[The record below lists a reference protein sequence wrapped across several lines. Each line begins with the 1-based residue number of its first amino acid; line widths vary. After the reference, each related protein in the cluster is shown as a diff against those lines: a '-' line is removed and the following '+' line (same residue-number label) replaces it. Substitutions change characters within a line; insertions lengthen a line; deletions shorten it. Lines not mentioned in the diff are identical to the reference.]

1 MATNV
6 KISRKEQRHAK
17 SCERR
22 AARMLALSD
31 EQRLQVREMRK
42 LGFAPRKGAP
52 TQKHFERYTAFVE
65 AQAAHARA
73 AAISAEIAVFN
84 DNGGVMVDI
93 FEQLNNP
100 KIKSTARAAF
110 ISSALKAVALGAT
123 LSDKMRIDAA
133 SSHSSLPEEDRID
146 SVIEKLG
153 GEL

>member
-1 MATNV
+1 MATDV
-6 KISRKEQRHAK
+6 KISRKEQRHAR
-17 SCERR
+17 SIERR

-31 EQRLQVREMRK
+31 EQRLQIREMRK

-73 AAISAEIAVFN
+73 SAINAEIAVFN
-84 DNGGVMVDI
+84 DNGGVMIDI

-100 KIKSTARAAF
+100 KIKPTARAAF

-133 SSHSSLPEEDRID
+133 SGHSSLPEEDRID

>member
-1 MATNV
+1 MATDI
-6 KISRKEQRHAK
+6 KISRKEQRHTR
-17 SCERR
+17 SRERR
-22 AARMLALSD
+22 AARMQALSD
-31 EQRLQVREMRK
+31 EQRLHIREMRK

-73 AAISAEIAVFN
+73 AAINAEIAVFN

-100 KIKSTARAAF
+100 KIKPTARAAF

-123 LSDKMRIDAA
+123 LSDKMRLDASA
-133 SSHSSLPEEDRID
+133 GNSSLPDEDRID

>member
-1 MATNV
+1 MSSKPTDARNL
-6 KISRKEQRHAK
+6 QRHAK
-17 SCERR
+17 SAERR
-22 AARMLALSD
+22 EARRLALSD

-73 AAISAEIAVFN
+73 AAINAEIAVFN
-84 DNGGVMVDI
+84 DNGGVMLDI

-100 KIKSTARAAF
+100 KIKPTARAAF
-110 ISSALKAVALGAT
+110 IGNALKAVALGAT

-133 SSHSSLPEEDRID
+133 AGSNSLPEDDRID
-146 SVIEKLG
+146 SVLAKLG
-153 GEL
+153 GGE

>member
-1 MATNV
+1 MATDV

-17 SCERR
+17 SSERR
-22 AARMLALSD
+22 AARMQALSD
-31 EQRLQVREMRK
+31 EQRLQIREMRK

-73 AAISAEIAVFN
+73 SAINAEIAVFN

-100 KIKSTARAAF
+100 KIKPTARAAF

-133 SSHSSLPEEDRID
+133 SGHSSLPEEDRID
-146 SVIEKLG
+146 SVIEKFG

>member
-1 MATNV
+1 MATDV
-6 KISRKEQRHAK
+6 KIFRKEQRHKK

-22 AARMLALSD
+22 ASRMLALSD

-73 AAISAEIAVFN
+73 AAINAEIAVFN

-100 KIKSTARAAF
+100 KIKPTARAAF
-110 ISSALKAVALGAT
+110 IRSALKAVALGAT
-123 LSDKMRIDAA
+123 LSEKMRIDAA
-133 SSHSSLPEEDRID
+133 VGNSSLPDDDRID